1 MMKLCFWDVFFLF
14 WIIQP
19 VWECYVYL
27 QYIPCFGGWTSS
39 CNTFYNVH
47 HGTSFWSISRSR
59 EALKRTG
66 GENHGLWTQWS
77 PGWTQRSRSSLRLEA
92 EAMCCDCGGDSRMG
106 DSLDWFKE
114 HFKTLYRKTKY
125 LMVKTMVSCP
135 SNQSHWQIQPRHENI
150 GFNLN
155 LKERTNDVIRMGKMM
170 LSRLI

>member
-1 MMKLCFWDVFFLF
+1 MFFSCFESSSQFGNVTYIYSIFPVLGDEHPLATHFIMFTLVPVFDL
-14 WIIQP
+14 I
-19 VWECYVYL
+19 
-27 QYIPCFGGWTSS
+27 
-39 CNTFYNVH
+39 H
-47 HGTSFWSISRSR
+47 SRSR

-106 DSLDWFKE
+106 DSLDWFKG

-125 LMVKTMVSCP
+125 LMVKTMVSCKISLKP
-135 SNQSHWQIQPRHENI
+135 IHWQIQPRHENI

-170 LSRLI
+170 LNRLI